1 MIDLESYYKKRYA
14 DAENNLVKLV
24 TDLIQTNDMLQR
36 ENDNLRKQILKYENL
51 KYIDMEGDGDD

>member
-14 DAENNLVKLV
+14 DAENNLAKLV
-24 TDLIQTNDMLQR
+24 TDLIQTNDLLQR

-51 KYIDMEGDGDD
+51 KYIVEDGGDD

>member
-14 DAENNLVKLV
+14 DAENNLAKLV
-24 TDLIQTNDMLQR
+24 TDLIQTNDLLQC

-51 KYIDMEGDGDD
+51 KYIVEDGGDD